1 MKEKI
6 SNIMFSIIISF
17 IVASCFLYFMGTIL
31 FFANS
36 HHFMNIR
43 KERAT
48 IIEVNDNYHIA
59 KTKDGNLWSFYSDRT
74 FFPHDTVLLTFDTKD
89 TPNIYDD
96 EVISV
101 K

>member
-6 SNIMFSIIISF
+6 GDIVFPIIVGSMMCAYIMG
-17 IVASCFLYFMGTIL
+17 AIL
-31 FFANS
+31 FFSGS
-36 HHFMNIR
+36 HRFMSIR

-48 IIEVNDNYHIA
+48 IIEVNNDYHVA
-59 KTKDGNLWSFYSDRT
+59 ETKDGNLWSFYSDRT
-74 FFPHDTVLLTFDTKD
+74 FFPHDTVALTFDTKD
-89 TPNIYDD
+89 TPDIYDD